1 MEGNPE
7 VFLDIKIGPF
17 KAGRIEIELFRDV
30 VPKTADNFL
39 KLCTGE
45 AGVGAQ
51 GKPLH
56 FKGCKFHR
64 IIPGFM
70 AQGGDFTRGNGTGG
84 ESIYGEK
91 FRDEN
96 FVLKHDRPFLLSMA
110 NAGPNTNGSQFFLT
124 FKPTPHLNGKHVVFG
139 RVVGGMDV
147 VRDMEKVQTGAA
159 DKPVDDVV
167 IAACGV
173 LDDVSDGKPTS
184 AKKAQKDAKKAQK
197 KEKKEKKEKGKKE
210 RKEVRTH
217 LRQPLHSGTAR
228 ARRVLAL
235 CRSRASLT
243 LAPLPQ
249 EKRRKK
255 EMKKAAKD
263 AKKSKTTT
271 GDDATGKEDGCA
283 RKNTKGD
290 DKAELESD
298 EDTAGSGRRSSK
310 ETQESRP
317 GARRDDAG
325 REVRGRGAIQGER
338 RGGDGGRGRGSA
350 SPRGGERDRE
360 RHGRRSRS
368 PPERRRPGS
377 RFRSSLERRRFS
389 RSPIRRRSP
398 PRGWA
403 RGWGRGASP
412 RRSPRRWGSPR
423 RRREESVRGGVR
435 REGGRARDDKARSR
449 CVCVC
454 VCACVCCVCKCVGV
468 CV

>member
-1 MEGNPE
+1 MPPMPSAAEMERNPE
-7 VFLDIKIGPF
+7 VFLEIKIGPF

-30 VPKTADNFL
+30 VPKTAANFL

-91 FRDEN
+91 FKDEN

-173 LDDVSDGKPTS
+173 IDDVSDGKPPS
-184 AKKAQKDAKKAQK
+184 AKKAQKEAKKAQ
-197 KEKKEKKEKGKKE
+197 KKEKKEKGKKE

-217 LRQPLHSGTAR
+217 LRTTVARGHGAGTAR
-228 ARRVLAL
+228 ARPVTLSCFLDA
-235 CRSRASLT
+235 RSPAAGKT
-243 LAPLPQ
+243 AQ
-249 EKRRKK
+249 E
-255 EMKKAAKD
+255 
-263 AKKSKTTT
+263 
-271 GDDATGKEDGCA
+271 GDE
-283 RKNTKGD
+283 
-290 DKAELESD
+290 ES
-298 EDTAGSGRRSSK
+298 
-310 ETQESRP
+310 
-317 GARRDDAG
+317 
-325 REVRGRGAIQGER
+325 GER
-338 RGGDGGRGRGSA
+338 R
-350 SPRGGERDRE
+350 
-360 RHGRRSRS
+360 
-368 PPERRRPGS
+368 
-377 RFRSSLERRRFS
+377 
-389 RSPIRRRSP
+389 
-398 PRGWA
+398 
-403 RGWGRGASP
+403 
-412 RRSPRRWGSPR
+412 
-423 RRREESVRGGVR
+423 
-435 REGGRARDDKARSR
+435 
-449 CVCVC
+449 
-454 VCACVCCVCKCVGV
+454 
-468 CV
+468 

>member
-1 MEGNPE
+1 MCRSLAEKKKPKKPCKILWSTMPPMPSAAAMDRNPE

-91 FRDEN
+91 FKDEN

-173 LDDVSDGKPTS
+173 LDDVSDGKPPS
-184 AKKAQKDAKKAQK
+184 AKKAQKEAKKAQ
-197 KEKKEKKEKGKKE
+197 KKEKKEKGKKE

-217 LRQPLHSGTAR
+217 LRTTVALGHGAGTAR
-228 ARRVLAL
+228 ARPVSL
-235 CRSRASLT
+235 SRFLDTRPPTAGKT
-243 LAPLPQ
+243 PQ
-249 EKRRKK
+249 EGD
-255 EMKKAAKD
+255 E
-263 AKKSKTTT
+263 KS
-271 GDDATGKEDGCA
+271 
-283 RKNTKGD
+283 
-290 DKAELESD
+290 
-298 EDTAGSGRRSSK
+298 
-310 ETQESRP
+310 
-317 GARRDDAG
+317 
-325 REVRGRGAIQGER
+325 GER
-338 RGGDGGRGRGSA
+338 R
-350 SPRGGERDRE
+350 
-360 RHGRRSRS
+360 
-368 PPERRRPGS
+368 
-377 RFRSSLERRRFS
+377 
-389 RSPIRRRSP
+389 
-398 PRGWA
+398 
-403 RGWGRGASP
+403 
-412 RRSPRRWGSPR
+412 
-423 RRREESVRGGVR
+423 
-435 REGGRARDDKARSR
+435 
-449 CVCVC
+449 
-454 VCACVCCVCKCVGV
+454 
-468 CV
+468 